1 MDDNTKLNER
11 LSVADLRMYEGKK
24 DGKDLSTSLSKI
36 IIARDID
43 TSFDVLNSEEYPVY
57 ASVYGNLIP
66 GCNMASDELK
76 LGELFCVVE
85 KDLDMSEDIIE
96 YMMDSKDFYFH
107 RLKYAQERFNLY
119 AKSDVSSFTL
129 PMLSKYRKIVKKD
142 EEKMRTFNMLVTSRR
157 QKLIRKRERENSN
170 AYVKTTNQY

>member
-57 ASVYGNLIP
+57 ASVDGNLIP
-66 GCNMASDELK
+66 GCNMTSDELK

-107 RLKYAQERFNLY
+107 RLSYLSLSYHVYQAMTLNLLFFPHPYDNAKQKYFLY
-119 AKSDVSSFTL
+119 RSYFQTSSL
-129 PMLSKYRKIVKKD
+129 
-142 EEKMRTFNMLVTSRR
+142 
-157 QKLIRKRERENSN
+157 
-170 AYVKTTNQY
+170 

>member
-57 ASVYGNLIP
+57 ASVYGNLVP

-85 KDLDMSEDIIE
+85 KDLDMSEYIIE
-96 YMMDSKDFYFH
+96 YMMH
-107 RLKYAQERFNLY
+107 RIKYAQERFNLY
-119 AKSDVSSFTL
+119 AKNDVSSFTL
-129 PMLSKYRKIVKKD
+129 PMLLKYRKIVKKD

>member
-57 ASVYGNLIP
+57 ASVYGNLVP

-85 KDLDMSEDIIE
+85 KDLDMSEDII
-96 YMMDSKDFYFH
+96 Y
-107 RLKYAQERFNLY
+107 
-119 AKSDVSSFTL
+119 SSL
-129 PMLSKYRKIVKKD
+129 
-142 EEKMRTFNMLVTSRR
+142 
-157 QKLIRKRERENSN
+157 
-170 AYVKTTNQY
+170 

>member
-1 MDDNTKLNER
+1 MDDNAKLNEK

-36 IIARDID
+36 IIARDKD

-57 ASVYGNLIP
+57 ASIDGNLIP
-66 GCNMASDELK
+66 GCTMASDELE

-96 YMMDSKDFYFH
+96 YMMDSHDFYFH

-119 AKSDVSSFTL
+119 AKNDVSSFTL
-129 PMLSKYRKIVKKD
+129 PMLLKYRRVVKKD
-142 EEKMRTFNMLVTSRR
+142 VSKMRAFNMLVTTRR
-157 QKLIRKRERENSN
+157 QKLIDKRKNKNSN
-170 AYVKTTNQY
+170 AYVKTTNLY